1 MGNLFG
7 KPDPFIKRQAMYAK
21 LICEMG
27 RLFFVSKY
35 CRVFLAHEPTKT
47 SRGVDNALLWLCEY
61 GDDPVQMS
69 VDTSEDPKHRGLKE
83 RTSTRNGRFSSWKYA
98 YQPKV
103 IGGTKYDQGVILFC
117 EIASKRSDG
126 GAISRGD
133 INYLLKIISPSYVM
147 DYSQV
152 KKNTMKYIRKKY
164 EWSTQADNLLRDE
177 MVKWNGWGAPVTKK
191 GSEKSVKKAALKHK

>member
-21 LICEMG
+21 L
-27 RLFFVSKY
+27 
-35 CRVFLAHEPTKT
+35 KT
-47 SRGVDNALLWLCEY
+47 DGFSDDQITRAIDATECRGVDNALLWLCEY

-164 EWSTQADNLLRDE
+164 EWSAQADNLLRDE
-177 MVKWNGWGAPVTKK
+177 MVKWNGWGTPVTKK